1 MSVIEFHR
9 SHSDEDVATV
19 RDDAE
24 VESTSPAPRS
34 SVEFVRSRPPSG
46 DTRSARGL
54 EDGNSATAFVLPAEL
69 GAALRHALDLADA
82 SASRFVIVAMP
93 PDTGPSKTAKPVT
106 SFRENHSRNSVSVG
120 RHSV

>member
-46 DTRSARGL
+46 DTRTARGL
-54 EDGNSATAFVLPAEL
+54 EDGNSATAFVLPVIY
-69 GAALRHALDLADA
+69 ALPDESTAMLVPNV
-82 SASRFVIVAMP
+82 SAP
-93 PDTGPSKTAKPVT
+93 PP
-106 SFRENHSRNSVSVG
+106 R
-120 RHSV
+120 